1 MEGRNAL
8 RRRRAA
14 RGFTLLEL
22 MVVIILVGILA
33 VIATPSMTQA
43 RDDRIAFDYAQRY
56 QQLLVKARARAAG
69 TGAAHLILFSPGANN
84 RGFAAAYAALDGVA
98 TPGPAPISSCKGL
111 NQWAQALVTPPPVNA
126 LSARII
132 DFVDLNRPGINDD
145 MDLRAT
151 PHFGAGNPPAAVSS
165 LAVCVTPAGVT
176 YVGAGASPT
185 AAIDAMRLAGPYSPG
200 PASGL
205 AELWIERHVGGTQV
219 GLRRRV
225 VLTGGGAPRL
235 RSE

>member
-1 MEGRNAL
+1 MMEGRNAL

-43 RDDRIAFDYAQRY
+43 RNDRIAFDYAHRY
-56 QQLLVKARARAAG
+56 QQLLIKARARAAG
-69 TGAAHLILFSPGANN
+69 TGAAHLVLFAPGQGG
-84 RGFAAAYAALDGVA
+84 RGFARAYAALDGVA

-111 NQWAQALVTPPPVNA
+111 NQWAQALVEPPPANA

-132 DFVDLNRPGINDD
+132 DWVDLNRPGINDD

-151 PHFGAGNPPAAVSS
+151 PRFGAGNPPNAVKA
-165 LAVCVTPAGVT
+165 LAVCITPSGVT
-176 YVGAGASPT
+176 YVGAGEDAS
-185 AAIDAMRLAGPYSPG
+185 AAIDAMRTAGPF
-200 PASGL
+200 SGL
-205 AELWIERHVGGTQV
+205 AEVWIERHAGGTPV
-219 GLRRRV
+219 GLRRRIV
-225 VLTGGGAPRL
+225 MTGGGAPRL
-235 RSE
+235 RSD